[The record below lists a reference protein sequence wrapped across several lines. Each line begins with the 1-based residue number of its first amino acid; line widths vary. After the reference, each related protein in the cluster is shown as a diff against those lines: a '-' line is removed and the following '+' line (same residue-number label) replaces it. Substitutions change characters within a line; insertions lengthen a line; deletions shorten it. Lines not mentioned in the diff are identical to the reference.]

1 MITEEEYRQ
10 YDKEI
15 DEYIDKCVKDSMQNI
30 NAIYFRNTEKW
41 QNDLRIK
48 SLKCSIYILTKH
60 VREDYYYLT
69 HPDEAVRK
77 KLHIEKAEKLY
88 NETLEKLKELKFL
101 SKIFYSSP
109 HMRKQYIDD
118 DITYEDIQKE
128 IDKTEERLESLEERI
143 NSVYDDNK
151 IEKVMEMYE
160 RHYINNMQK
169 LSSCQKELNEI
180 ENQQHL

>member
-48 SLKCSIYILTKH
+48 SLKVSIYIFTKH

-88 NETLEKLKELKFL
+88 NETLEKLKTLKYVE
-101 SKIFYSSP
+101 KIFYSSP
-109 HMRKQYIDD
+109 HLRRQYVDD
-118 DITYEDIQKE
+118 NMDIEDIKKE

-169 LSSCQKELNEI
+169 LSSCQKKLKEI
-180 ENQQHL
+180 ENN

>member
-1 MITEEEYRQ
+1 MITEEEYRK
-10 YDKEI
+10 YDREI
-15 DEYIDKCVKDSMQNI
+15 DEYIDQCIKEDIKQHKNTV
-30 NAIYFRNTEKW
+30 YFKTDKW
-41 QNDLRIK
+41 KNDLRIK
-48 SLKCSIYILTKH
+48 SLKCNIYIFTKH
-60 VREDYYYLT
+60 VRENYYYLT

-77 KLHIEKAEKLY
+77 KLHIEEAEKSY
-88 NETLEKLKELKFL
+88 NETLEKLEELKFC

-128 IDKTEERLESLEERI
+128 IDKAEERLESLEERI
-143 NSVYDDNK
+143 SAVYDDNK

-169 LSSCQKELNEI
+169 LSSCQKKLKEI
-180 ENQQHL
+180 EKN